1 MPAGAG
7 TVAGGVGTL
16 LLGAALAGGALVYD
30 MGGVWVSVKAK
41 KPGGENIRLV
51 VPAAAGP
58 VALWLAPKKDIRKAA
73 KDARPWLPA
82 IKAAAEELRNC
93 PDGPLVEVT
102 NPNEKVH
109 IAKQGGALVI
119 DVDDPNET
127 VHVSVPLKMVGVM
140 AAQLEAMP
148 DAEME
153 RGNAAEESESSTL

>member
-16 LLGAALAGGALVYD
+16 FLGAALVGGALVYD
-30 MGGVWVSVKAK
+30 MGGIWVTVKAK
-41 KPGGENIRLV
+41 KPGGENIHLV

-58 VALWLAPKKDIRKAA
+58 VALWLAPKKDIRNAA
-73 KDARPWLPA
+73 REAKPWLPA

-93 PDGPLVEVT
+93 PDGPLIEVT

-109 IAKQGGALVI
+109 IAKQGSALVI

-127 VHVSVPLKMVGVM
+127 VHVSIPLKMVSVVAG
-140 AAQLEAMP
+140 QLEAMP
-148 DAEME
+148 EPQSQGEKTSA
-153 RGNAAEESESSTL
+153 GSEDSVL

>member
-30 MGGVWVSVKAK
+30 MGGVWISVKAK

-51 VPAAAGP
+51 VPAAVGP

-102 NPNEKVH
+102 NPNEKVR

-127 VHVSVPLKMVGVM
+127 VHVSVPLKAVGIM

-148 DAEME
+148 DAEAARE
-153 RGNAAEESESSTL
+153 NAAEESGSSVL

>member
-7 TVAGGVGTL
+7 TVAGGVGVL
-16 LLGAALAGGALVYD
+16 VLGAALAGGALVYD
-30 MGGVWVSVKAK
+30 MGSIWISVRAK
-41 KPGGENIRLV
+41 QTGGESIRLV

-58 VALWLAPKKDIRKAA
+58 VALWLAPKKHVREAA
-73 KDARPWLPA
+73 KEARPWLPA

-102 NPNEKVH
+102 NPHEKVH
-109 IAKQGGALVI
+109 ITKQGGALVI

-127 VHVSVPLKMVGVM
+127 VHVSVPLKMVGVI

-148 DAEME
+148 EPE
-153 RGNAAEESESSTL
+153 RGKAASEPEGSVL

>member
-7 TVAGGVGTL
+7 TIAGGLGTL
-16 LLGAALAGGALVYD
+16 LLGAALAGGALIYD

-41 KPGGENIRLV
+41 KPGGDNIRLV

-58 VALWLAPKKDIRKAA
+58 VALWLAPKKNIRGAA
-73 KDARPWLPA
+73 KDVRPWAPA

-93 PDGPLVEVT
+93 PDGPLIEVIDS
-102 NPNEKVH
+102 NQKVH

-140 AAQLEAMP
+140 AAQLESTP
-148 DAEME
+148 DAEAEKLGPME
-153 RGNAAEESESSTL
+153 ALRHE

>member
-58 VALWLAPKKDIRKAA
+58 VALWLAPKEKIREAA

-102 NPNEKVH
+102 NPKEKVR

-127 VHVSVPLKMVGVM
+127 VHVSVPLKAVGIM

-148 DAEME
+148 EAEAE
-153 RGNAAEESESSTL
+153 RGSAAEESARPVL